1 MFWRMIRRTI
11 VRQKSKM
18 LMIAFTVTLG
28 VSLSTAMMNVMLG
41 IGDKVNRE
49 LKVYGANIVVRHKE
63 AALMNDL
70 YGLSEGEGVTD
81 KFLHEEDV
89 LKVKTIFWGF
99 NIVDFAPL
107 LEGSVRVDGVGPEGA
122 EVPLVGSWVRKH
134 AVLPTGETLDTGLQ
148 PLRNWWQIDLKGEWL
163 GEEDDGFVMVGSLLA
178 GRNDVSLGDTL
189 TLRHGDRSRQV
200 VVKGIYTDGGTGD
213 EQIVGTLRMV

>member
-1 MFWRMIRRTI
+1 MGEVRALFWRMIGRTL

-81 KFLHEEDV
+81 KFLREEDV

-99 NIVDFAPL
+99 NIVDFAPF
-107 LEGSVRVDGVGPEGA
+107 LEGSVRVDGVGPGDVEI
-122 EVPLVGSWVRKH
+122 ESLVK
-134 AVLPTGETLDTGLQ
+134 
-148 PLRNWWQIDLKGEWL
+148 
-163 GEEDDGFVMVGSLLA
+163 
-178 GRNDVSLGDTL
+178 
-189 TLRHGDRSRQV
+189 
-200 VVKGIYTDGGTGD
+200 
-213 EQIVGTLRMV
+213 

>member
-1 MFWRMIRRTI
+1 
-11 VRQKSKM
+11 
-18 LMIAFTVTLG
+18 
-28 VSLSTAMMNVMLG
+28 
-41 IGDKVNRE
+41 
-49 LKVYGANIVVRHKE
+49 
-63 AALMNDL
+63 MNDL

-99 NIVDFAPL
+99 NIVDFSPL

-163 GEEDDGFVMVGSLLA
+163 GEEDNISIIAVNA
-178 GRNDVSLGDTL
+178 PW
-189 TLRHGDRSRQV
+189 
-200 VVKGIYTDGGTGD
+200 
-213 EQIVGTLRMV
+213 

>member
-178 GRNDVSLGDTL
+178 GRNDVALGDTL
-189 TLRHGDRSRQV
+189 TLRHGDRTRQV
-200 VVKGIYTDGGTGD
+200 VVKGIYTDGGA
-213 EQIVGTLRMV
+213 GTSRSWGP

>member
-70 YGLSEGEGVTD
+70 YGLRL
-81 KFLHEEDV
+81 F
-89 LKVKTIFWGF
+89 
-99 NIVDFAPL
+99 
-107 LEGSVRVDGVGPEGA
+107 
-122 EVPLVGSWVRKH
+122 
-134 AVLPTGETLDTGLQ
+134 
-148 PLRNWWQIDLKGEWL
+148 
-163 GEEDDGFVMVGSLLA
+163 
-178 GRNDVSLGDTL
+178 
-189 TLRHGDRSRQV
+189 RSYEAR
-200 VVKGIYTDGGTGD
+200 G
-213 EQIVGTLRMV
+213 

>member
-189 TLRHGDRSRQV
+189 TLRHGDRTRQV
-200 VVKGIYTDGGTGD
+200 YVSIYGHTYG
-213 EQIVGTLRMV
+213 

>member
-70 YGLSEGEGVTD
+70 YRLSEGKGVTN
-81 KFLHEEDV
+81 KFLHEEES
-89 LKVKTIFWGF
+89 G
-99 NIVDFAPL
+99 
-107 LEGSVRVDGVGPEGA
+107 
-122 EVPLVGSWVRKH
+122 
-134 AVLPTGETLDTGLQ
+134 
-148 PLRNWWQIDLKGEWL
+148 
-163 GEEDDGFVMVGSLLA
+163 
-178 GRNDVSLGDTL
+178 
-189 TLRHGDRSRQV
+189 
-200 VVKGIYTDGGTGD
+200 
-213 EQIVGTLRMV
+213 

>member
-148 PLRNWWQIDLKGEWL
+148 PLRNWW
-163 GEEDDGFVMVGSLLA
+163 
-178 GRNDVSLGDTL
+178 
-189 TLRHGDRSRQV
+189 
-200 VVKGIYTDGGTGD
+200 
-213 EQIVGTLRMV
+213 

>member
-189 TLRHGDRSRQV
+189 TLRHGDRTRQLRDRKSV
-200 VVKGIYTDGGTGD
+200 V
-213 EQIVGTLRMV
+213 